1 MGNNSSYYRG
11 NIYFRQVIWPRHIK
25 KVDKTRGQGKT
36 LKKHRDNTFF
46 TDLLESLKEVREIQA
61 GRLKPASIV
70 IIVKTSKVPKIAKSS
85 KFPKSSKFSKTD
97 GAPKLPKSAKISKI
111 GKSSKFSKTTKVSKT
126 AKTDKPI
133 S

>member
-1 MGNNSSYYRG
+1 MKLNWERGADDESVLCENKMNRQTTSSKD
-11 NIYFRQVIWPRHIK
+11 HSEAE
-25 KVDKTRGQGKT
+25 D
-36 LKKHRDNTFF
+36 TFF
-46 TDLLESLKEVREIQA
+46 ADLLESLKEVREIQA

-97 GAPKLPKSAKISKI
+97 GVPKLPKSAKISKI
-111 GKSSKFSKTTKVSKT
+111 GKSSKFSKAAKVSKT
-126 AKTDKPI
+126 AKTDKPM